1 MTYRT
6 MQSMQ
11 MSSHASAASADASFS
26 CPAHTAVTARLDAI
40 FVASIII
47 IRRVNLA
54 ILGFFKYYGFL
65 LNNIK
70 ERSGLSTTSR
80 QSVSPEFS

>member
-47 IRRVNLA
+47 IRRVSLA
-54 ILGFFKYYGFL
+54 ILGNSLLQLVLLLRKIGFR
-65 LNNIK
+65 K
-70 ERSGLSTTSR
+70 SA
-80 QSVSPEFS
+80 SVENVC

>member
-54 ILGFFKYYGFL
+54 ILGNSL
-65 LNNIK
+65 LQLVLLLRKISFEKNASVENIC
-70 ERSGLSTTSR
+70 
-80 QSVSPEFS
+80 